1 MWPDCEIHTITP
13 VTPDVYR
20 QKKKKKTRRKRQF
33 ISMHSLCF
41 TEQVA
46 GSLRYSDMD
55 VKEKHSI
62 IALTTLESVSQ

>member
-1 MWPDCEIHTITP
+1 MCIGNEIK
-13 VTPDVYR
+13 R
-20 QKKKKKTRRKRQF
+20 KKKTRRKRQF
-33 ISMHSLCF
+33 IPMHSLCF

-55 VKEKHSI
+55 MKGRETHSI